1 MRHLLFILLCS
12 LLPCQVPALPGDS
25 READGRPVIIVGG
38 DVNYPPYEF
47 LDKAGRPAG
56 FNVEITRAI
65 AEVMD
70 MRVDIRLG
78 DWNLMRQALGDG
90 SIDVLEGVANSK
102 EREQI
107 FDFSIPLCTI
117 HQSIFAR
124 RGSPPVSS
132 LWDLAGKEVAVQ
144 RGGIMQDRMANSGT
158 EIKLILVDT
167 HADALR
173 LLAAG
178 KLDYA
183 LVNTLTGI
191 NFGLDRGLTNIVP
204 VSGPVAEMSY
214 GYAVKKGN
222 RELLAEFDE
231 GLQILINTGRYQ
243 QIHDKWLGS
252 LEPGPNPWPK
262 VMKYGA
268 VGVVTLLAILGSI
281 VAWSWSLR
289 KKIDA
294 YITDSQ
300 VRQQELIQA
309 GKMASLGVLV
319 AGVAHEINNPTSLIL
334 YNLPLLR
341 NAYRVSET
349 ELEGRYQETGD
360 FSIGGLRYSE
370 LREEIPRMFDEMQ
383 GGANRIKRIVE
394 DLKDFSRKDTTSLNE
409 MVDLNQVVQTSVRL
423 LDSSIKK
430 STSRFH
436 AHYLDNL
443 PLVRGNAQRIEQVV
457 VNLLLNACQALQTPN
472 QGIFLS
478 TCYDAEQKVV
488 MLYINDEGV
497 GIPSENLAS
506 LTDPF
511 FTTKRESGGT
521 GLGLSVSAGIVKDH
535 KGKLEFT
542 SALGEG
548 TTAVLAL
555 PALERG

>member
-1 MRHLLFILLCS
+1 MRSPLLVLLCS
-12 LLPCQVPALPGDS
+12 LLACQHPAFAGDS
-25 READGRPVIIVGG
+25 REASGRQVILVGG
-38 DVNYPPYEF
+38 DLNYPPYEF
-47 LDKAGRPAG
+47 LDKVGKPAG

-70 MRVDIRLG
+70 LQVDIRLG
-78 DWNLMRQALGDG
+78 DWNDMRHSLADG
-90 SIDVLEGVANSK
+90 SIDVLEGVAISK
-102 EREQI
+102 ERDKV
-107 FDFSIPLCTI
+107 FDFSIPHCTI

-132 LWDLAGKEVAVQ
+132 IWDLAGKEVAVQ
-144 RGGIMQDRMANSGT
+144 RGGIMQDLMANSGT
-158 EIKLILVDT
+158 EMKLILVDT

-173 LLAAG
+173 LLASG

-191 NFGLDRGLTNIVP
+191 YFGLDRGLTNIVP

-222 RELLAEFDE
+222 KDLLAEFDE

-243 QIHDKWLGS
+243 QIHDKWLGI
-252 LEPGPNPWPK
+252 LEPRPNQWPK
-262 VMKYGA
+262 FMKYGA
-268 VGVVTLLAILGSI
+268 AGVVTLLAVLGSI
-281 VAWSWSLR
+281 VVWSWSLR
-289 KKIDA
+289 KKIEA
-294 YITDSQ
+294 YIADSQ

-319 AGVAHEINNPTSLIL
+319 SGVAHEINNPTGLIL

-349 ELEGRYQETGD
+349 ELEARFQETGD
-360 FSIGGLRYSE
+360 FPIGGLKYSE

-394 DLKDFSRKDTTSLNE
+394 DLKDFARKDTSSLKE
-409 MVDLNQVVQTSVRL
+409 LVDLNQVVQTSVRL

-430 STSRFH
+430 ATSHFH
-436 AHYLDNL
+436 AQYLDTL
-443 PLVRGNAQRIEQVV
+443 PLFRGNAQRIEQVV
-457 VNLLLNACQALQTPN
+457 VNLLLNACQALRSPDR
-472 QGIFLS
+472 GIFLS
-478 TCYDAEQKVV
+478 TCYDSEQKVV
-488 MLYINDEGV
+488 MLYIKDEGI
-497 GIPSENLAS
+497 GIPPEHLAN

-535 KGKLEFT
+535 LGKLEFT
-542 SALGEG
+542 STPGEG
-548 TTAVLAL
+548 TTAILTL

>member
-1 MRHLLFILLCS
+1 MRHLLVILICS
-12 LLPCQVPALPGDS
+12 LLPLFGGDGP
-25 READGRPVIIVGG
+25 EVGGKPVIIIGG

-47 LDKAGRPAG
+47 LDRVGKPAG

-70 MRVDIRLG
+70 MQVEIRLG
-78 DWNLMRQALGDG
+78 DWNDMRHALADG
-90 SIDVLEGVANSK
+90 SIDVLEGVAISK
-102 EREQI
+102 ERDKI
-107 FDFSIPLCTI
+107 FDFSIPHCTI

-132 LWDLAGKEVAVQ
+132 IWDLAGKEVAVQ

-158 EIKLILVDT
+158 EMKLILVDT

-173 LLAAG
+173 LLASG

-191 NFGLDRGLTNIVP
+191 YFGLDRGLTNIAP
-204 VSGPVAEMSY
+204 VSGPVAEMAY
-214 GYAVKKGN
+214 GFAVKKGN
-222 RELLAEFDE
+222 QDLLAEFDE

-243 QIHDKWLGS
+243 QIHDKWLGI
-252 LEPGPNPWPK
+252 LEPRPSPWPK

-268 VGVVTLLAILGSI
+268 AGVVTLLAILGSI
-281 VAWSWSLR
+281 VVWSWSLR
-289 KKIDA
+289 KRIEA
-294 YITDSQ
+294 YIADSQ

-319 AGVAHEINNPTSLIL
+319 SGVAHEINNPTGLIL

-341 NAYRVSET
+341 NAYRVTET
-349 ELEGRYQETGD
+349 ELESRFQESGD
-360 FSIGGLRYSE
+360 FPIGGLRYSE

-394 DLKDFSRKDTTSLNE
+394 DLKDFARKDTSNLNE
-409 MVDLNQVVQTSVRL
+409 LVDLNLVVQTAVRL
-423 LDSSIKK
+423 LDSTIRK
-430 STSRFH
+430 STSHFN
-436 AHYLDNL
+436 AHYQDNL
-443 PLVRGNAQRIEQVV
+443 PRIRGNAQRIEQVV
-457 VNLLLNACQALQTPN
+457 VNLLLNACQSLPSPDR
-472 QGIFLS
+472 GIFLS
-478 TCYDAEQKVV
+478 TCLDGEHGMV
-488 MLYINDEGV
+488 MLYIQDEGI
-497 GIPSENLAS
+497 GIPPENLAN

-521 GLGLSVSAGIVKDH
+521 GLGLSVSAGIVKEH
-535 KGKLEFT
+535 RGKLEFT
-542 SALGEG
+542 SNPGEG
-548 TTAVLAL
+548 TTAVLTL
-555 PALERG
+555 PAPERS